1 MLKLG
6 DCEGLRVAAL
16 QSPTLESLQ
25 LSQCRWLERVQLDCP
40 MLTQASRA
48 GLDWVQAVGWVL
60 GHVSATGCWS
70 AHSCTALCS
79 ERKAGMRVGG
89 AGIGG
94 RGCRRTTGP
103 RHADRT

>member
-40 MLTQASRA
+40 MLTQASCA
-48 GLDWVQAVGWVL
+48 GLAWLQAVGL
-60 GHVSATGCWS
+60 G
-70 AHSCTALCS
+70 L
-79 ERKAGMRVGG
+79 
-89 AGIGG
+89 
-94 RGCRRTTGP
+94 GP
-103 RHADRT
+103 CKRNWLLECAQLHCPVF